1 MGNPHKPTTGSQ
13 PPTGPE
19 IIEIVRK
26 LSTNMEAR
34 VELLNHQTV
43 VIRARY
49 NLLVD
54 KGFTEGQALLLCTQ
68 DWSNAI

>member
-1 MGNPHKPTTGSQ
+1 MGNPHKPITTS

-26 LSTNMEAR
+26 LSSNMAAR
-34 VELLNHQTV
+34 AELLNHQTV

-54 KGFTEGQALLLCTQ
+54 KGFTEEQALYLCTQ
-68 DWSNAI
+68 DWGSAL

>member
-1 MGNPHKPTTGSQ
+1 MGNPHKPTPA
-13 PPTGPE
+13 PPSGPE

-26 LSTNMEAR
+26 LSSNMAAR
-34 VELLNHQTV
+34 AELLNHQTV

-54 KGFTEGQALLLCTQ
+54 KGFTEEQAVYLCTH
-68 DWSNAI
+68 DWGSAL